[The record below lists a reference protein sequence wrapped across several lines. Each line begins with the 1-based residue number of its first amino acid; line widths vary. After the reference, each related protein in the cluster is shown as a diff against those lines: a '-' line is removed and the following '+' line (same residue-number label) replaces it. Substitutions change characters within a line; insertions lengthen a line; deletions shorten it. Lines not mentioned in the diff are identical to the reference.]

1 LVHDTLPLGPFRE
14 NLQGEP
20 PLKRDESSDPF
31 FDMFERGRVFE
42 SPDAIG
48 ALSYTPLSSQNIIW
62 FARQNRL
69 ERGKG

>member
-1 LVHDTLPLGPFRE
+1 MNQATC
-14 NLQGEP
+14 
-20 PLKRDESSDPF
+20 F

>member
-1 LVHDTLPLGPFRE
+1 MILSPLVPFRE
-14 NLQGEP
+14 SLQGEP
-20 PLKRDESSDPF
+20 LSNAMNQATCF